1 MLTAERIAVAPLVG
15 AVRPLEAITDAVDA
29 ARRELKMLLS
39 MET

>member
-1 MLTAERIAVAPLVG
+1 MLAAERIAVAPLVG
-15 AVRPLEAITDAVDA
+15 AVRPLEGITGAVDA